1 VAERTTAIRRHRA
14 AWQPVFLAAIR
25 DTGNVRLA
33 AQAAGVDRTT
43 PYVTARR
50 DPAFAAA
57 WQAAEQDAIDVLEAT
72 ARKRALESS
81 DQLLMFLLRAH
92 RPEKYRDTVDLRVD
106 VRRGAEQ
113 IAERLGVPVETVLER
128 LERKRRELES

>member
-1 VAERTTAIRRHRA
+1 
-14 AWQPVFLAAIR
+14 VFLAAIR

-33 AQAAGVDRTT
+33 AQAAGIDRTT

-57 WQAAEQDAIDVLEAT
+57 WQAAEQDAIDILEAT

-81 DQLLMFLLRAH
+81 DQLLMFLLKAH
-92 RPEKYRDTVDLRVD
+92 RPERYRDRLELRLEL
-106 VRRGAEQ
+106 RRE
-113 IAERLGVPVETVLER
+113 AERLAAMLGMTPDQVLAEAER
-128 LERKRRELES
+128 RAAELGA